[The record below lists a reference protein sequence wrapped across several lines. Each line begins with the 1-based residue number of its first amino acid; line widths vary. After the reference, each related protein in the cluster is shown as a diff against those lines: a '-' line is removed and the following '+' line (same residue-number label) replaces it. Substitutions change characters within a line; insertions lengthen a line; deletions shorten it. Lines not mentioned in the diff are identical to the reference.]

1 MTIEHSN
8 RWPSIHRRDLL
19 AVAAALP
26 VSIAAGRALA
36 NAADAEPIPLSPAHH
51 DVVNRRR
58 RIAVQFDAM
67 SNPGGILGMDIDEW
81 VAYRFN
87 YFDEPV
93 TQIDSVWW
101 DVNALGYAVYPSQV
115 LQPLAHS
122 GLQKWRDAGVDWV
135 GRFVAETKKRNLE
148 CFWSHRLSEVEVTEK
163 GAAWGGDAHPIKQAH
178 PDWVIKGTW
187 WEQGLWNLAV
197 PEVRGHV
204 VSILRELAANYD
216 FDGFQIDF
224 ARHIPCLP
232 PPRQWALRGH
242 VTVFLRDV
250 RLMLQEVAA
259 GRGRPILLA
268 ARFPRSLDG
277 CRVDGFDIA
286 EWSRQ
291 NLVDVLTLGTRSA
304 DVDIDGFRRATAG
317 RNIKLQP
324 CIDGHHAIDAYQYP
338 PIEIYRGLASNWWQ
352 QGADS
357 LITFNWS
364 NAAAELGDAL
374 GAQHTPPSQQIA
386 YHEIG
391 SPRSLHLKDKT
402 FIVERRGGY
411 PWAEGYCNRND
422 DSPLP
427 IEIPTDDG
435 YLDVDVRI
443 GDRVAVLA
451 ERIDRVL
458 LRLVLH
464 GLLSD
469 DAIEARLN
477 DRLLTETERDAEWK
491 DYQIF
496 YPRAQ
501 PSSGGADHWKVDP
514 NQRLTRVEFAVP
526 PEQCSVDINRV
537 RLALNGPAPR
547 NEPLRLEKLEV
558 LVKYKGN
565 DDGEMTNDE

>member
-1 MTIEHSN
+1 MPSQQHLPIN
-8 RWPSIHRRDLL
+8 RRRFL
-19 AVAAALP
+19 AATSSVP
-26 VSIAAGRALA
+26 FALA
-36 NAADAEPIPLSPAHH
+36 TGTARADSTGAEPIPLSADHH
-51 DVVNRRR
+51 DTVNRQR

-81 VAYRFN
+81 VDYRFN
-87 YFDEPV
+87 FCDEPG

-115 LQPLAHS
+115 LEPLS
-122 GLQKWRDAGVDWV
+122 LPGLQKWRDQGIDFIE
-135 GRFVAETKKRNLE
+135 RIVAETKRRNLE
-148 CFWSHRLSEVEVTEK
+148 CFWSHRLSEVEVTES
-163 GAAWGGDAHPIKQAH
+163 GADWGGKPHPIKAAH
-178 PDWVIKGTW
+178 PDRVIRDTW

-197 PEVRGHV
+197 PEVRALI
-204 VSILRELAANYD
+204 VSILREVAANYD

-232 PPRQWALRGH
+232 PPRQWELRGH
-242 VTVFLRDV
+242 VTEFMRDV
-250 RLMLQEVAA
+250 RSMLQKTASR
-259 GRGRPILLA
+259 RGRPILLA
-268 ARFPRSLDG
+268 ARIPRSLDG

-291 NLVDVLTLGTRSA
+291 NLVDILTLGTRSA
-304 DVDIDGFRRATAG
+304 DIDIAAFRRATDG
-317 RNIKLQP
+317 WNIKLQP

-338 PIEIYRGLASNWWQ
+338 PIEVFRGLASNWWQ

-374 GAQHTPPSQQIA
+374 GAQHTPPSHQLA

-391 SPRSLHLKDKT
+391 DRRTLHLKDKT
-402 FIVERRGGY
+402 FIAERRGGY

-427 IEIPTDDG
+427 IEVPTDGG
-435 YLDVDVRI
+435 YLDVNVRI
-443 GDRVAVLA
+443 GDRVADLSK
-451 ERIDRVL
+451 RIDRVL

-464 GLLSD
+464 GLQPDGTL
-469 DAIEARLN
+469 EARLN
-477 DRLLTETERDAEWK
+477 NRVLTETERDSEWK

-496 YPRAQ
+496 YPRPQ

-514 NQRLTRVEFAVP
+514 DQRLTRVEYAVP
-526 PEQCSVDINRV
+526 PEQCSVGINRV
-537 RLALNGPAPR
+537 RLRQSGPH
-547 NEPLRLEKLEV
+547 EGVETLRLEKLEV
-558 LVKYKGN
+558 DVRY
-565 DDGEMTNDE
+565 